1 MGIIAVCFC
10 CEAPQ
15 RYTRLSKIS
24 LNKSCKH
31 QMNSRL
37 SSDLPQQ
44 NGKTVSFETNLN
56 PRFQKVSALHS
67 KSRSHTSQF
76 IDKEV
81 HLDGAPQSSYPVD
94 ETAFRFRVHQW
105 CLLEIHSHHR
115 GLRMRCV
122 YLKVIPSRGS
132 FHTIMC
138 LRAVFKGERE
148 AWKMHLKASHH
159 QQVESFCSSA
169 RTPILKP
176 S

>member
-1 MGIIAVCFC
+1 
-10 CEAPQ
+10 
-15 RYTRLSKIS
+15 
-24 LNKSCKH
+24 
-31 QMNSRL
+31 MNSPL

-44 NGKTVSFETNLN
+44 NGKTMSFETNLN

-67 KSRSHTSQF
+67 KSRNHTSQF

-132 FHTIMC
+132 FHTIMY

-148 AWKMHLKASHH
+148 AWNMHLEGVAQTVS
-159 QQVESFCSSA
+159 
-169 RTPILKP
+169 
-176 S
+176 

>member
-1 MGIIAVCFC
+1 
-10 CEAPQ
+10 
-15 RYTRLSKIS
+15 
-24 LNKSCKH
+24 
-31 QMNSRL
+31 MNSPL

-44 NGKTVSFETNLN
+44 NGKTMSFETNLN

-67 KSRSHTSQF
+67 KSRNHTSQF

-132 FHTIMC
+132 FHTIMY

-148 AWKMHLKASHH
+148 AWNMHLEGVAPPASWKFLFFRAYTHT
-159 QQVESFCSSA
+159 ETKLEKRA
-169 RTPILKP
+169 LKSLFHSWINP
-176 S
+176 